1 MTERFLPAFGPW
13 DIGATLTTLGH
24 HSIPGAHRTDTTR
37 GTHSR
42 VLAVGGGHHIIDL
55 RLTPAGVHWRVS
67 GHARAAG
74 VPDESAL
81 EPLLRWWFDL
91 DAEIETIDAHL
102 RGDPL
107 LAGQVADRP
116 GIRITRHPDAA
127 AGVLTT
133 ILGQQV
139 SLAAGRT
146 FAGRLAAVYGDE
158 TGAGLRAFPA
168 PARLAAVDGE
178 DLRAA
183 IGLTGAR
190 ARTLR
195 EAAALLA
202 EHPAPPDAP
211 YLLAEDMLTRL
222 ADLPGVGPWT
232 ISILALRG
240 RGEGD
245 ALPASD
251 LVLRRA
257 MGGLTAPAV
266 TTAAEAWRPHRGYAV
281 VRLWAGAGAADGG
294 FPVELVGGRAP
305 ADQAP

>member
-1 MTERFLPAFGPW
+1 MMTEHFLPARGPW
-13 DIGATLTTLGH
+13 DTRATLTTLGY
-24 HSIPGAHRTDTTR
+24 HSIPGAHRTDPAR

-42 VLAVGGGHHIIDL
+42 VLTLGGGHHIIEL
-55 RLTPAGVHWRVS
+55 RLTPDGVHWRVP
-67 GHARAAG
+67 GRDRAAG
-74 VPDESAL
+74 VPGESAL

-91 DAEIETIDAHL
+91 DAKIQSIDARL

-127 AGVLTT
+127 SGVLTT

-146 FAGRLAAVYGDE
+146 FAGRLAAAYGDE
-158 TGAGLRAFPA
+158 TAGLRAFPT
-168 PARLAAVDGE
+168 PARIAAVEAE

-183 IGLTGAR
+183 IGLTSAR

-202 EHPAPPDAP
+202 EQPAPADAP
-211 YLLAEDMLTRL
+211 HLLEQDVLTRL
-222 ADLPGVGPWT
+222 ADLPGIGPWT
-232 ISILALRG
+232 VSILALRG
-240 RGEGD
+240 SGDGD

-251 LVLRRA
+251 LVLRRS
-257 MGGLTAPAV
+257 MGGLPARELRV
-266 TTAAEAWRPHRGYAV
+266 AAEAWRPYRGYAV
-281 VRLWAGAGAADGG
+281 VRLWAQAGYRA
-294 FPVELVGGRAP
+294 GRREARGS
-305 ADQAP
+305 DSG

>member
-1 MTERFLPAFGPW
+1 MTERFLPARGPW
-13 DIGATLTTLGH
+13 DTRATLTTLGH
-24 HSIPGAHRTDTTR
+24 HSIPGAHRTDTVS
-37 GTHSR
+37 GTHTR
-42 VLAVGGGHHIIDL
+42 VLRIGGHLHIVDL
-55 RLTPAGVHWRVS
+55 RLTPAGVYWRVR
-67 GHARAAG
+67 GHDRAAG
-74 VPDESAL
+74 APDARTM

-91 DAEIETIDAHL
+91 DAEIGAIDAHL

-116 GIRITRHPDAA
+116 GIRITRHADAA

-146 FAGRLAAVYGDE
+146 FAGRLVAAYGEE
-158 TGAGLRAFPA
+158 TAARLRAFPV
-168 PARLAAVDGE
+168 PARIAAADEE

-195 EAAALLA
+195 ATAALLA
-202 EHPAPPDAP
+202 EHPGHPDAP
-211 YLLAEDMLTRL
+211 HLLEGDVLARL

-232 ISILALRG
+232 LSIIALRG
-240 RGEGD
+240 SGDGD

-251 LVLRRA
+251 LVLRRG
-257 MGGLTAPAV
+257 MGGLTARAV
-266 TTAAEAWRPHRGYAV
+266 RTAAEAWRPHRGYAV
-281 VRLWAGAGAADGG
+281 VRLWVEAGSPTSG
-294 FPVELVGGRAP
+294 
-305 ADQAP
+305 